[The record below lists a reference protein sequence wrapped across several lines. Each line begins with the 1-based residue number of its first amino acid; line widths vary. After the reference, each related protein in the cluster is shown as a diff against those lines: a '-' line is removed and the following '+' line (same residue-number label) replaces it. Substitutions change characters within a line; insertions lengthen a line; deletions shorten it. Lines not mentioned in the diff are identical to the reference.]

1 MRMNENA
8 SLNLASI
15 EDQLEWFK
23 SENLVPQNASI
34 ENLVDTSF
42 VETF

>member
-1 MRMNENA
+1 MRINENA
-8 SLNLASI
+8 KLNIGSV

-23 SENLVPQNASI
+23 SENLVPAGI
-34 ENLVDTSF
+34 TMETLVDTSF